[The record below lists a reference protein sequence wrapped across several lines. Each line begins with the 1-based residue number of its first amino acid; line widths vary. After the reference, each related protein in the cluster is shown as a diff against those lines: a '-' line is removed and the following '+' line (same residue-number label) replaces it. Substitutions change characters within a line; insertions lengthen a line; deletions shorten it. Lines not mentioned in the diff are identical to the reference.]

1 MESFG
6 AYLKHLREEKS
17 VSREE
22 VASRTKI
29 NMKYLTALEEDDL
42 GKIPNEVFAKGFIR
56 SYARCL
62 ALEEDEVL
70 TRFEELAAI
79 FYHQKVEQVRTERQK
94 EDQQKELA
102 KRKQMLMQWGAG
114 LTVLVIA
121 VGLFI
126 QNTVEHRRR
135 QIPGTAETKIQEPE
149 NSEQPTGIQTINP
162 PKDQSEE
169 SLTPT
174 DQNTGNSPVPLT
186 MNPPQPALSVNPP
199 AASAPL
205 ERGAAVAKKEQTLN
219 KPSEPLQKPLLPD
232 PLTLKIEAVER
243 SWVLVKIDDAV
254 TKEVILNPGEKAD
267 WTAHKQFRLSLEN
280 AGGVRVEFNG
290 KLLDPLGPRG
300 VVVKDVILSRE

>member
-6 AYLKHLREEKS
+6 AYLRQLREEKG
-17 VSREE
+17 VSMEE

-29 NMKYLTALEEDDL
+29 SLKYLQALEEDDL

-62 ALEEDEVL
+62 ALEEDGVL
-70 TRFEELAAI
+70 TRFEELATG
-79 FYHQKVEQVRTERQK
+79 FYHQKVEQIRTEKQK
-94 EDQQKELA
+94 ENQQKELA

-114 LTVLVIA
+114 LVVLVIA

-126 QNTVEHRRR
+126 QNAVEHRRR
-135 QIPGTAETKIQEPE
+135 QMPGTTETKIQEPE
-149 NSEQPTGIQTINP
+149 STEQPTGIQTLNP
-162 PKDQSEE
+162 PKDRSEE

-174 DQNTGNSPVPLT
+174 GQSAGTSPIPLT
-186 MNPPQPALSVNPP
+186 MNPPRPALSVNPP
-199 AASAPL
+199 TASAP
-205 ERGAAVAKKEQTLN
+205 
-219 KPSEPLQKPLLPD
+219 PIPPEPPPQKPALPD

-243 SWVLVKIDDAV
+243 GWVLVKIDDVV
-254 TKEVILNPGEKAD
+254 TKEVVLNPGEKVD
-267 WTAHKQFRLSLEN
+267 WTAHKQFRLSVEN

-300 VVVKDVILSRE
+300 VVVKDVVLPKE